1 MEVYLDNSAT
11 TKAYPE
17 VVSLVADIMTN
28 DYGNASSMH
37 LKGVDAEKYLKYS
50 KATIAGIMKV
60 KEKEI
65 FFTSGG
71 TESDNWALM
80 GAAFAN
86 HRSGKHLI
94 TTKIEHPAILR
105 TMEHLKELGFDITYL
120 SANRYGQIS
129 LEELRNA
136 IRPDTILVSIMFVN
150 NEVGAIQP
158 IDEAG
163 EIIKQTN
170 PRTLFHVDAVQGFGK
185 LRLLPKKWKIDMVSV
200 SGHKIHG
207 PKGTGFLY
215 IDEKVKIKP
224 ILYGGGQQN
233 GYRSGTEN
241 VPGVAGLGKATEL
254 IYRNLVEDT
263 NRLYCLKKKLVS
275 GLLKIDHV
283 KINGPQDET
292 GAPHIV
298 SASIAG
304 IRSEVMLHS
313 LEDKGV
319 YVSAGSACS
328 SHKHTVSDTL
338 SAMGL
343 STEYMDSTIRFSL
356 SVFTTE
362 EEIEYTLKCL
372 YELVPMLR
380 RYTRR

>member
-120 SANRYGQIS
+120 SVNQYGQIS
-129 LEELRNA
+129 VEELRNA

-224 ILYGGGQQN
+224 IIYGGGQQN

>member
-1 MEVYLDNSAT
+1 MEIYLDNSAT

-17 VVSLVADIMTN
+17 VAELVADIMLH

-37 LKGVDAEKYLKYS
+37 QKGVDAEKYLKYS
-50 KATIAGIMKV
+50 KSVIAGIMKV

-65 FFTSGG
+65 YFTSGG

-80 GAAFAN
+80 GTAFAN
-86 HRSGKHLI
+86 QRSGKHLI
-94 TTKIEHPAILR
+94 TTQIEHPAVLR
-105 TMEHLKELGFDITYL
+105 TMDHLKELGFEVTYL
-120 SANRYGQIS
+120 SVDEYGHIS
-129 LEELRNA
+129 LEELKRA
-136 IRPDTILVSIMFVN
+136 VRPDTILVSIMFVN

-163 EIIKQTN
+163 EIIKSVN

-224 ILYGGGQQN
+224 IIYGGGQQN

-241 VPGVAGLGKATEL
+241 IPGVAGLGKASEL
-254 IYRNLVEDT
+254 IYKDLVEDT
-263 NRLYCLKKKLVS
+263 NRLYELKKRLVD
-275 GLLKIDHV
+275 GLLKIDRV

-313 LEDKGV
+313 LEDKGI
-319 YVSAGSACS
+319 YVSAGSACA

-338 SAMGL
+338 NAMKL
-343 STEYMDSTIRFSL
+343 STDLMDSTIRFSL
-356 SVFTTE
+356 SVFTTQ
-362 EEIEYTLKCL
+362 EEIDYTLKCI

-380 RYTRR
+380 RYTRH

>member
-120 SANRYGQIS
+120 SVNRYGQIS

-170 PRTLFHVDAVQGFGK
+170 PRILFHVDAVQGFGK

-224 ILYGGGQQN
+224 IIYGGGQQN

-356 SVFTTE
+356 SVFTTK

>member
-120 SANRYGQIS
+120 SVNQYGQIS
-129 LEELRNA
+129 LDELRNA

-163 EIIKQTN
+163 EIIKQVN

-254 IYRNLVEDT
+254 IYRDLVEDT
-263 NRLYCLKKKLVS
+263 NRLYRLKQKLVS

-338 SAMGL
+338 NAMGL
-343 STEYMDSTIRFSL
+343 TTEYMDSTIRFSL

>member
-1 MEVYLDNSAT
+1 MEIYLDNSAT

-17 VVSLVADIMTN
+17 VAELVADIMLH

-37 LKGVDAEKYLKYS
+37 QKGVDAEKYLKYS
-50 KATIAGIMKV
+50 KSVIAGIMKV

-65 FFTSGG
+65 YFTSGG

-86 HRSGKHLI
+86 QRSGKHLI
-94 TTKIEHPAILR
+94 TTQIEHPAVLR
-105 TMEHLKELGFDITYL
+105 TMDHLKELGFEVTYL
-120 SANRYGQIS
+120 SVDEYGHIS
-129 LEELRNA
+129 LEELKRA
-136 IRPDTILVSIMFVN
+136 VRPDTILVSIMFVN

-163 EIIKQTN
+163 EIIKSIN

-224 ILYGGGQQN
+224 IIYGGGQQN

-241 VPGVAGLGKATEL
+241 IPGVAGLGKASEL
-254 IYRNLVEDT
+254 IYKDLVEDT
-263 NRLYCLKKKLVS
+263 NRLYELKKRLVD
-275 GLLKIDHV
+275 GLLKIDRV

-313 LEDKGV
+313 LEDKGI
-319 YVSAGSACS
+319 YVSAGSACA

-338 SAMGL
+338 NAMKL
-343 STEYMDSTIRFSL
+343 SMDLMDSTIRFSL
-356 SVFTTE
+356 SVFTTQ
-362 EEIEYTLKCL
+362 EEIDYTLKCI

-380 RYTRR
+380 RYTRH

>member
-1 MEVYLDNSAT
+1 MEIYLDNSAT

-17 VVSLVADIMTN
+17 VAEMVADIMLH

-37 LKGVDAEKYLKYS
+37 QKGVDAEKYLKYS
-50 KATIAGIMKV
+50 KSVIAGIMKV

-65 FFTSGG
+65 YFTSGG

-86 HRSGKHLI
+86 QRSGKHLI
-94 TTKIEHPAILR
+94 TTQIEHPAVLR
-105 TMEHLKELGFDITYL
+105 TMDHLKELGFEVTYL
-120 SANRYGQIS
+120 SVDEYGHIS
-129 LEELRNA
+129 LEELKRA
-136 IRPDTILVSIMFVN
+136 VRPDTILVSIMFVN

-163 EIIKQTN
+163 EVIKSVN

-224 ILYGGGQQN
+224 IIYGGGQQN

-241 VPGVAGLGKATEL
+241 IPGVAGLGKASEL
-254 IYRNLVEDT
+254 IYKELVEDT
-263 NRLYCLKKKLVS
+263 NRLYELKKRLVE
-275 GLLKIDHV
+275 GLLKIDRV

-313 LEDKGV
+313 LEDKGI
-319 YVSAGSACS
+319 YVSAGSACA

-338 SAMGL
+338 NAMKL
-343 STEYMDSTIRFSL
+343 STDLMDSTIRFSL
-356 SVFTTE
+356 SVFTTQ
-362 EEIEYTLKCL
+362 EEIDYTLKCI

-380 RYTRR
+380 RYTRH

>member
-120 SANRYGQIS
+120 SVNQYGQIS

-241 VPGVAGLGKATEL
+241 VPGIAGLGKATEL

>member
-1 MEVYLDNSAT
+1 MEIYLDNSAT

-17 VVSLVADIMTN
+17 VAELVADIMLH

-37 LKGVDAEKYLKYS
+37 QKGVDAEKYLKYS
-50 KATIAGIMKV
+50 KSVIAGIMKV

-65 FFTSGG
+65 YFTSGG

-86 HRSGKHLI
+86 QRSGKHLI
-94 TTKIEHPAILR
+94 TTQIEHPAVLR
-105 TMEHLKELGFDITYL
+105 TMDHLKELGFEVTYL
-120 SANRYGQIS
+120 SVDEYGHIS
-129 LEELRNA
+129 LEELKRA
-136 IRPDTILVSIMFVN
+136 VRPDTILVSSMFVN

-163 EIIKQTN
+163 EIIKSVN

-224 ILYGGGQQN
+224 IIYGGGQQN

-241 VPGVAGLGKATEL
+241 IPGVAGLGKASEL
-254 IYRNLVEDT
+254 IYKDLVEDT
-263 NRLYCLKKKLVS
+263 NRLYELKKRLVD
-275 GLLKIDHV
+275 GLLKIDRV

-319 YVSAGSACS
+319 YVSAGSACA

-338 SAMGL
+338 NAMKI
-343 STEYMDSTIRFSL
+343 STDLMDSTIRFSL
-356 SVFTTE
+356 SVFTTQ
-362 EEIEYTLKCL
+362 EEIDYTLKCI

-380 RYTRR
+380 RYTRH

>member
-1 MEVYLDNSAT
+1 MEIYLDNSAT

-17 VVSLVADIMTN
+17 VAELVADIMLH

-37 LKGVDAEKYLKYS
+37 QKGVDAEKYLKYS
-50 KATIAGIMKV
+50 KSVIAGIMKV

-65 FFTSGG
+65 YFTSGG

-86 HRSGKHLI
+86 QRSGKHLI
-94 TTKIEHPAILR
+94 TTQIEHPAVLR
-105 TMEHLKELGFDITYL
+105 TMDHLKELGFEVTYL
-120 SANRYGQIS
+120 SVDEYGHIS
-129 LEELRNA
+129 LEELKRA
-136 IRPDTILVSIMFVN
+136 VRPDTILVSIMFVN

-163 EIIKQTN
+163 EIIKSVN

-224 ILYGGGQQN
+224 IIYGGGQQN

-241 VPGVAGLGKATEL
+241 IPGVAGLGKASEL
-254 IYRNLVEDT
+254 IYKDLVEDT
-263 NRLYCLKKKLVS
+263 NRLYELKKRLVD
-275 GLLKIDHV
+275 GLLKIDRV

-319 YVSAGSACS
+319 YVSAGSACA

-338 SAMGL
+338 NAMKLSADL
-343 STEYMDSTIRFSL
+343 MDSTIRFSL
-356 SVFTTE
+356 SVFTTQ
-362 EEIEYTLKCL
+362 EEIDYTLKCI

-380 RYTRR
+380 RYTRH

>member
-1 MEVYLDNSAT
+1 MEIYLDNSAT

-17 VVSLVADIMTN
+17 VAEMVADIMLH

-37 LKGVDAEKYLKYS
+37 QKGVDAEKYLKYS
-50 KATIAGIMKV
+50 KSVIAGIMKV

-65 FFTSGG
+65 YFTSGG

-86 HRSGKHLI
+86 QRSGKHLI
-94 TTKIEHPAILR
+94 TTQIEHPAVLR
-105 TMEHLKELGFDITYL
+105 TMDHLKELGFEVTYL
-120 SANRYGQIS
+120 SVDEYGHIS
-129 LEELRNA
+129 LEELKRA
-136 IRPDTILVSIMFVN
+136 VRPDTILVSSMFVN

-163 EIIKQTN
+163 EIIKSVN

-224 ILYGGGQQN
+224 IIYGGGQQN

-241 VPGVAGLGKATEL
+241 IPGVAGLGKASEL
-254 IYRNLVEDT
+254 IYKDLVEDT
-263 NRLYCLKKKLVS
+263 NRLYELKKRLVD
-275 GLLKIDHV
+275 GLLKIDRV

-319 YVSAGSACS
+319 YVSAGSACA

-338 SAMGL
+338 NAMKL
-343 STEYMDSTIRFSL
+343 STDLMDSTIRFSL
-356 SVFTTE
+356 SVFTTQ
-362 EEIEYTLKCL
+362 EEIDYTLKCI

-380 RYTRR
+380 RYTRH

>member
-1 MEVYLDNSAT
+1 MEIYLDNSAT

-17 VVSLVADIMTN
+17 VAELVADIMLH

-37 LKGVDAEKYLKYS
+37 QKGVDAEKYLKYS
-50 KATIAGIMKV
+50 KSVIAGIMKV

-65 FFTSGG
+65 YFTSGG

-86 HRSGKHLI
+86 QRSGKHLI
-94 TTKIEHPAILR
+94 TTQIEHPAVLR
-105 TMEHLKELGFDITYL
+105 TMDHLKELGFEVTYL
-120 SANRYGQIS
+120 SVDEYGHIS
-129 LEELRNA
+129 LEELKRA
-136 IRPDTILVSIMFVN
+136 VRPDTILISIMFVN

-163 EIIKQTN
+163 EIIKSVN

-224 ILYGGGQQN
+224 IIYGGGQQN

-241 VPGVAGLGKATEL
+241 IPGVAGLGKASEL
-254 IYRNLVEDT
+254 IYKDLVEDT
-263 NRLYCLKKKLVS
+263 NRLYELKKRLVD
-275 GLLKIDHV
+275 GLLKIDRV

-313 LEDKGV
+313 LEDKGI
-319 YVSAGSACS
+319 YVSAGSACA

-338 SAMGL
+338 NAMKL
-343 STEYMDSTIRFSL
+343 STDLMDSTIRFSL
-356 SVFTTE
+356 SVFTTQ
-362 EEIEYTLKCL
+362 EEIDYTLKCI

-380 RYTRR
+380 RYTRH

>member
-71 TESDNWALM
+71 TESDNWALL
-80 GAAFAN
+80 GAVFAN

-120 SANRYGQIS
+120 SVNQYGQIS

-224 ILYGGGQQN
+224 IIYGGGQQN

>member
-1 MEVYLDNSAT
+1 MEIYLDNSAT

-17 VVSLVADIMTN
+17 VAELVADIMLH

-37 LKGVDAEKYLKYS
+37 QKGVDAEKYLKYS
-50 KATIAGIMKV
+50 KSVIAGIMKV

-65 FFTSGG
+65 YFTSGG

-86 HRSGKHLI
+86 QRSGKHLI
-94 TTKIEHPAILR
+94 TTQIEHPAVLR
-105 TMEHLKELGFDITYL
+105 TMDHLKELGFEVTYL
-120 SANRYGQIS
+120 SVDEYGHIS
-129 LEELRNA
+129 LEELKRA
-136 IRPDTILVSIMFVN
+136 VRPDTILVSIMFVN

-163 EIIKQTN
+163 EIIKSVN

-224 ILYGGGQQN
+224 IIYGGGQQN

-241 VPGVAGLGKATEL
+241 IPGVAGLGKASEL
-254 IYRNLVEDT
+254 IYKDLVEDT
-263 NRLYCLKKKLVS
+263 NRLYELKKKLVD
-275 GLLKIDHV
+275 GLLKIDRV

-319 YVSAGSACS
+319 YVSAGSACA

-338 SAMGL
+338 NAMKL
-343 STEYMDSTIRFSL
+343 STDLMDSTIRFSL
-356 SVFTTE
+356 SVFTTQ
-362 EEIEYTLKCL
+362 EEIDYTLKCI

-380 RYTRR
+380 RYTRH

>member
-1 MEVYLDNSAT
+1 MEIYLDNSAT

-17 VVSLVADIMTN
+17 VAELVVDIMLH

-37 LKGVDAEKYLKYS
+37 QKGVDAEKYLKYS
-50 KATIAGIMKV
+50 KSVIAGIMKV

-65 FFTSGG
+65 YFTSGG

-86 HRSGKHLI
+86 QRSGKHLI
-94 TTKIEHPAILR
+94 TTQIEHPAVLR
-105 TMEHLKELGFDITYL
+105 TMDHLKELGFEVTYL
-120 SANRYGQIS
+120 SVDEYGHIS
-129 LEELRNA
+129 LEELKRA
-136 IRPDTILVSIMFVN
+136 VRPDTILVSIMFVN

-163 EIIKQTN
+163 EIIKSVN

-224 ILYGGGQQN
+224 IIYGGGQQN

-241 VPGVAGLGKATEL
+241 IPGVAGLGKASEL
-254 IYRNLVEDT
+254 IYKDLVEDT
-263 NRLYCLKKKLVS
+263 NRLYELKKRLVE
-275 GLLKIDHV
+275 GLLKIDRV

-313 LEDKGV
+313 LEDKGI
-319 YVSAGSACS
+319 YVSAGSACA

-338 SAMGL
+338 NAMKL
-343 STEYMDSTIRFSL
+343 STDLMDSTIRFSL
-356 SVFTTE
+356 SVFTTQ
-362 EEIEYTLKCL
+362 EEIDYTLKCI

-380 RYTRR
+380 RYTRH

>member
-17 VVSLVADIMTN
+17 VVRLVADIMTN

-80 GAAFAN
+80 GAVFAN

-120 SANRYGQIS
+120 SVNQYGQIS

-224 ILYGGGQQN
+224 IIYGGGQQN

>member
-120 SANRYGQIS
+120 SVNQYGQIS

-224 ILYGGGQQN
+224 IIYGGGQQN

-263 NRLYCLKKKLVS
+263 HRLYCLKKKLVS

-283 KINGPQDET
+283 KINGPQDQT

>member
-1 MEVYLDNSAT
+1 MEIYLDNSAT

-17 VVSLVADIMTN
+17 VAEMVADIMLH

-37 LKGVDAEKYLKYS
+37 QKGVDAEKYLKYS
-50 KATIAGIMKV
+50 KSVIAGIMKV

-65 FFTSGG
+65 YFTSGG

-86 HRSGKHLI
+86 QRSGKHLI
-94 TTKIEHPAILR
+94 TTQIEHPAVLR
-105 TMEHLKELGFDITYL
+105 TMDHLKELGFEVTYL
-120 SANRYGQIS
+120 SVDEYGHIS
-129 LEELRNA
+129 LEELKRA
-136 IRPDTILVSIMFVN
+136 VRPDTILVSIMFVN

-163 EIIKQTN
+163 EIIKSVN

-224 ILYGGGQQN
+224 IIYGGGQQN

-241 VPGVAGLGKATEL
+241 IPGVAGLGKASEL
-254 IYRNLVEDT
+254 IYKDLVEDT
-263 NRLYCLKKKLVS
+263 NRLYELKKRLVD
-275 GLLKIDHV
+275 GLLKIDRV

-319 YVSAGSACS
+319 YVSAGSACA

-338 SAMGL
+338 NAMKL
-343 STEYMDSTIRFSL
+343 STDLMDSTIRFSL
-356 SVFTTE
+356 SVFTTQ
-362 EEIEYTLKCL
+362 EEIDYTLKCI

-380 RYTRR
+380 RYTRH

>member
-65 FFTSGG
+65 IFTSGG

-120 SANRYGQIS
+120 SVNQYGQIS

-224 ILYGGGQQN
+224 IIYGGGQQN

>member
-1 MEVYLDNSAT
+1 MEIYLDNSAT

-17 VVSLVADIMTN
+17 VAELVADIMLH

-37 LKGVDAEKYLKYS
+37 QKGVDAEKYLKYS
-50 KATIAGIMKV
+50 KSVIAGIMKV

-65 FFTSGG
+65 YFTSGG

-86 HRSGKHLI
+86 QRSGKHLI
-94 TTKIEHPAILR
+94 TTQIEHPAVLR
-105 TMEHLKELGFDITYL
+105 TMDHLKELGFEVTYL
-120 SANRYGQIS
+120 SVDEYGHIS
-129 LEELRNA
+129 LEELKRA
-136 IRPDTILVSIMFVN
+136 VRPDTILVSIMFVN

-163 EIIKQTN
+163 EIIKSVN

-224 ILYGGGQQN
+224 IIYGGGQQN

-241 VPGVAGLGKATEL
+241 IPGVAGLGKASEL
-254 IYRNLVEDT
+254 IYKDLVEDT
-263 NRLYCLKKKLVS
+263 NRLYELKKRLVE
-275 GLLKIDHV
+275 GLLKIDRV

-319 YVSAGSACS
+319 YVSAGSACA

-338 SAMGL
+338 NAMKL
-343 STEYMDSTIRFSL
+343 STDLMDSTIRFSL
-356 SVFTTE
+356 SVFTTQ
-362 EEIEYTLKCL
+362 EEIDYTLKCI

-380 RYTRR
+380 RYTRH

>member
-17 VVSLVADIMTN
+17 VVRLVADIMTN

-120 SANRYGQIS
+120 SVNRYGQIS

-224 ILYGGGQQN
+224 IIYGGGQQN

>member
-1 MEVYLDNSAT
+1 MEIYLDNSAT

-17 VVSLVADIMTN
+17 VAELVADIMLH

-37 LKGVDAEKYLKYS
+37 QKGVDAEKYLKYS
-50 KATIAGIMKV
+50 KSVIAGIMKV

-65 FFTSGG
+65 YFTSGG

-86 HRSGKHLI
+86 QRSGKHLI
-94 TTKIEHPAILR
+94 TTQIEHPAVLR
-105 TMEHLKELGFDITYL
+105 TMDHLKELGFEVTYL
-120 SANRYGQIS
+120 SVDEYGHIS
-129 LEELRNA
+129 LEELKRA
-136 IRPDTILVSIMFVN
+136 VRPDTILVSIMFVN

-163 EIIKQTN
+163 EIIKSVN

-224 ILYGGGQQN
+224 IIYGGGQQN

-241 VPGVAGLGKATEL
+241 IPGVAGLGKAGEL
-254 IYRNLVEDT
+254 IYKDLVEDT
-263 NRLYCLKKKLVS
+263 NRLYELKKRLVE
-275 GLLKIDHV
+275 GLLKIDRV

-313 LEDKGV
+313 LEDKGI
-319 YVSAGSACS
+319 YVSAGSACA

-338 SAMGL
+338 NAMKL
-343 STEYMDSTIRFSL
+343 STDLMDSTIRFSL
-356 SVFTTE
+356 SVFTTQ
-362 EEIEYTLKCL
+362 EEIDYTLKCI

-380 RYTRR
+380 RYTRH

>member
-120 SANRYGQIS
+120 SVNQYGQIS

-163 EIIKQTN
+163 EIIKQMN

-224 ILYGGGQQN
+224 IIYGGGQQN

-263 NRLYCLKKKLVS
+263 HRLYCLKKKLVS

>member
-1 MEVYLDNSAT
+1 MEIYLDNSAT

-17 VVSLVADIMTN
+17 VAELVADIMIH

-37 LKGVDAEKYLKYS
+37 QKGVDAEKYLKYS
-50 KATIAGIMKV
+50 KSVIAGIMKV

-65 FFTSGG
+65 YFTSGG

-86 HRSGKHLI
+86 QRSGKHLI
-94 TTKIEHPAILR
+94 TTQIEHPAVLR
-105 TMEHLKELGFDITYL
+105 TMDHLKELGFEVTYL
-120 SANRYGQIS
+120 SVDEYGHIS
-129 LEELRNA
+129 LEELKRA
-136 IRPDTILVSIMFVN
+136 VRPDTILVSIMFVN

-163 EIIKQTN
+163 EIIKSVN

-224 ILYGGGQQN
+224 IIYGGGQQN

-241 VPGVAGLGKATEL
+241 IPGVAGLGKASEL
-254 IYRNLVEDT
+254 IYKDLVEDT
-263 NRLYCLKKKLVS
+263 NRLYELKKRLVD
-275 GLLKIDHV
+275 GLLKIDRV

-313 LEDKGV
+313 LEDKGI
-319 YVSAGSACS
+319 YVSAGSACA

-338 SAMGL
+338 NAMKL
-343 STEYMDSTIRFSL
+343 STDLMDSTIRFSL
-356 SVFTTE
+356 SVFTTQ
-362 EEIEYTLKCL
+362 EEIDYTLKCI

-380 RYTRR
+380 RYTRH

>member
-120 SANRYGQIS
+120 SVNQYGQIS
-129 LEELRNA
+129 LDELRNA

-163 EIIKQTN
+163 EIIKRVN

-185 LRLLPKKWKIDMVSV
+185 LSLLPKKWKIDMVSV

-254 IYRNLVEDT
+254 IYRDLVEDT
-263 NRLYCLKKKLVS
+263 NRLYRLKQKLVS

-304 IRSEVMLHS
+304 IRSEVLLHS

-338 SAMGL
+338 NAMGL
-343 STEYMDSTIRFSL
+343 TTEYMDSTIRFSL

>member
-1 MEVYLDNSAT
+1 MEIYLDNSAT

-17 VVSLVADIMTN
+17 VAELVADIMLH

-37 LKGVDAEKYLKYS
+37 QKGVDAEKYLKYS
-50 KATIAGIMKV
+50 KSVIAGIMKV

-65 FFTSGG
+65 YFTSGG

-86 HRSGKHLI
+86 QRSGKHLI
-94 TTKIEHPAILR
+94 TTQIEHPAVLR
-105 TMEHLKELGFDITYL
+105 TMDHLKELGFEVTYL
-120 SANRYGQIS
+120 SVDEYGHIS
-129 LEELRNA
+129 LEELKRA
-136 IRPDTILVSIMFVN
+136 VRPDTILVSIMFVN

-163 EIIKQTN
+163 EIIKSVN

-224 ILYGGGQQN
+224 IIYGGGQQN

-241 VPGVAGLGKATEL
+241 IPGVAGLGKASEL
-254 IYRNLVEDT
+254 IYKDLVEDT
-263 NRLYCLKKKLVS
+263 NRLYELKKRLVE
-275 GLLKIDHV
+275 GLLKIDRV

-313 LEDKGV
+313 LEDKGI
-319 YVSAGSACS
+319 YVSAGSACA

-338 SAMGL
+338 NAMKL
-343 STEYMDSTIRFSL
+343 STDLMDSTIRFSL
-356 SVFTTE
+356 SVFTTQ
-362 EEIEYTLKCL
+362 EEIDYTLKCI

-380 RYTRR
+380 RYTRH

>member
-120 SANRYGQIS
+120 SVNQYGQIS

-224 ILYGGGQQN
+224 IIYGGGQQN

-263 NRLYCLKKKLVS
+263 HRLYCLKKKLVS
-275 GLLKIDHV
+275 DLLKIDHV

>member
-1 MEVYLDNSAT
+1 MEIYLDNSAT

-17 VVSLVADIMTN
+17 VAELVADIMLH

-37 LKGVDAEKYLKYS
+37 QKGVDAEKYLKYS
-50 KATIAGIMKV
+50 KSVIAGIMKV

-65 FFTSGG
+65 YFTSGG

-86 HRSGKHLI
+86 QRSGKHLI
-94 TTKIEHPAILR
+94 TTQIEHPAVLR
-105 TMEHLKELGFDITYL
+105 TMDHLKELGFEVTYL
-120 SANRYGQIS
+120 SVDEYGHIS
-129 LEELRNA
+129 LEELKRA
-136 IRPDTILVSIMFVN
+136 VRPDTILVSIMFVN

-163 EIIKQTN
+163 EIIKSVN

-224 ILYGGGQQN
+224 IIYGGGQQN

-241 VPGVAGLGKATEL
+241 ILGVAGLGKASEL
-254 IYRNLVEDT
+254 IYKDLVEDT
-263 NRLYCLKKKLVS
+263 NRLYELKKRLVE
-275 GLLKIDHV
+275 GLLKIDRV

-313 LEDKGV
+313 LEDKGI
-319 YVSAGSACS
+319 YVSAGSACA

-338 SAMGL
+338 NAMKL
-343 STEYMDSTIRFSL
+343 STDLMDSTIRFSL
-356 SVFTTE
+356 SVFTTQ
-362 EEIEYTLKCL
+362 EEIDYTLKCI

-380 RYTRR
+380 RYTRH

>member
-120 SANRYGQIS
+120 SVNQYGQIS

-224 ILYGGGQQN
+224 IIYGGGQQN

-343 STEYMDSTIRFSL
+343 STEYMDSTLRFSL

>member
-1 MEVYLDNSAT
+1 MEIYLDNSAT

-17 VVSLVADIMTN
+17 VAEMVADIMLH

-37 LKGVDAEKYLKYS
+37 QKGVDAEKYLKYS
-50 KATIAGIMKV
+50 KSVIAGIMKV

-86 HRSGKHLI
+86 QRSGKHLI
-94 TTKIEHPAILR
+94 TTQIEHPAVLR
-105 TMEHLKELGFDITYL
+105 TMDHLKELGFEVTYL
-120 SANRYGQIS
+120 SVDEYGHIS
-129 LEELRNA
+129 LEELKRA
-136 IRPDTILVSIMFVN
+136 VRPDTILVSIMFVN

-163 EIIKQTN
+163 EIIKSVN

-224 ILYGGGQQN
+224 IIYGGGQQN

-241 VPGVAGLGKATEL
+241 IPGVAGLGKASEL
-254 IYRNLVEDT
+254 IYKDLVEDT
-263 NRLYCLKKKLVS
+263 NRLYELKKRLVD

-313 LEDKGV
+313 LEDKGI
-319 YVSAGSACS
+319 YVSAGSACA

-338 SAMGL
+338 NAMKL
-343 STEYMDSTIRFSL
+343 STDLMDSTIRFSL
-356 SVFTTE
+356 SVFTTQ
-362 EEIEYTLKCL
+362 EEIDYTLKCI

-380 RYTRR
+380 RYTRH

>member
-17 VVSLVADIMTN
+17 VVRLVADIMTN

-120 SANRYGQIS
+120 SVNQYGQIS

-224 ILYGGGQQN
+224 IIYGGGQQN

>member
-11 TKAYPE
+11 TKVYPE
-17 VVSLVADIMTN
+17 VAELVADIMTK
-28 DYGNASSMH
+28 DYGNSSSMH
-37 LKGVDAEKYLKYS
+37 LKGVEAEKYIKGS
-50 KATIAGIMKV
+50 KEKIASILKV

-65 FFTSGG
+65 FYTSGG

-80 GAAFAN
+80 GCAAAN
-86 HRSGKHLI
+86 HRAGKHMI

-105 TMEHLKELGFDITYL
+105 TMDYLKEQGYEVTYL
-120 SANRYGQIS
+120 SVDKNGQIS
-129 LEELRNA
+129 LEELKAA

-163 EIIKQTN
+163 AIIKQAN
-170 PRTLFHVDAVQGFGK
+170 PKTLFHVDAVQGFGK
-185 LRLLPKKWKIDMVSV
+185 LRLLPKKWQIDMVSV

-224 ILYGGGQQN
+224 FILGGGQQN
-233 GYRSGTEN
+233 GFRSGTEN
-241 VPGVAGLGKATEL
+241 TPGVAGIGKAAEL
-254 IYRNLVEDT
+254 IYKDLVKDT
-263 NRLYCLKKKLVS
+263 DELYRLKQKLVH
-275 GLLKIDHV
+275 GLMQIDNV

-298 SASIAG
+298 SASIVG

-313 LEDKGV
+313 LEDKGI
-319 YVSAGSACS
+319 YVSAGSACA
-328 SHKHTVSDTL
+328 SHKHTMSDTL

-343 STEYMDSTIRFSL
+343 STDEMDSTIRFSL

-362 EEIEYTLKCL
+362 EEIDYTLKCL

-380 RYTRR
+380 RYTRH

>member
-1 MEVYLDNSAT
+1 MEIYLDNSAT

-17 VVSLVADIMTN
+17 VAEMVADIMLH

-37 LKGVDAEKYLKYS
+37 QKGVDAEKYLKYS
-50 KATIAGIMKV
+50 KSVIAGIMKV

-65 FFTSGG
+65 YFTSGG

-86 HRSGKHLI
+86 QRSGKHLI
-94 TTKIEHPAILR
+94 TTQIEHPAVLR
-105 TMEHLKELGFDITYL
+105 TMDHLKELGFEVTYL
-120 SANRYGQIS
+120 SVDEYGHIS
-129 LEELRNA
+129 LEELKRA
-136 IRPDTILVSIMFVN
+136 VRPDTILVSIMFVN

-163 EIIKQTN
+163 EIIKSVN

-224 ILYGGGQQN
+224 IIYGGGQQN

-241 VPGVAGLGKATEL
+241 IPGVAGLGKASEL
-254 IYRNLVEDT
+254 IYKDLVEDT
-263 NRLYCLKKKLVS
+263 NRLYALKKRLVD

-313 LEDKGV
+313 LEDKGI
-319 YVSAGSACS
+319 YVSAGSACA

-338 SAMGL
+338 NAMKL
-343 STEYMDSTIRFSL
+343 STDLMDSTIRFSL
-356 SVFTTE
+356 SVFTTQ
-362 EEIEYTLKCL
+362 EEIDYTLKCI

-380 RYTRR
+380 RYTRH

>member
-1 MEVYLDNSAT
+1 MEIYLDNSAT

-17 VVSLVADIMTN
+17 VAELVADIMLH

-37 LKGVDAEKYLKYS
+37 QKGVDAEKYLKYS
-50 KATIAGIMKV
+50 KSVIAGIMKV

-65 FFTSGG
+65 YFTSGG

-80 GAAFAN
+80 GAALAN
-86 HRSGKHLI
+86 QRSGKHLI
-94 TTKIEHPAILR
+94 TTQIEHPAVLR
-105 TMEHLKELGFDITYL
+105 TMDHLKELGFEVTYL
-120 SANRYGQIS
+120 SVDEYGHIS
-129 LEELRNA
+129 LEELKRA
-136 IRPDTILVSIMFVN
+136 VRPDTILVSVMFVN

-163 EIIKQTN
+163 EIIKSVN

-224 ILYGGGQQN
+224 IIYGGGQQN

-241 VPGVAGLGKATEL
+241 IPGVAGLGKASEL
-254 IYRNLVEDT
+254 IYKDLVEDT
-263 NRLYCLKKKLVS
+263 NRLYELKKRLVD
-275 GLLKIDHV
+275 GLLKIDRV

-313 LEDKGV
+313 LEDKGI
-319 YVSAGSACS
+319 YVSAGSACA

-338 SAMGL
+338 NAMKL
-343 STEYMDSTIRFSL
+343 STDLMDSTIRFSL
-356 SVFTTE
+356 SVFTTQ
-362 EEIEYTLKCL
+362 EEIDNTLKCI

-380 RYTRR
+380 RYTRH

>member
-105 TMEHLKELGFDITYL
+105 TMEHLKELGSDITYL
-120 SANRYGQIS
+120 SVNQYGQIS

-224 ILYGGGQQN
+224 IIYGGGQQN

-263 NRLYCLKKKLVS
+263 HRLYCLKKKLVS

>member
-1 MEVYLDNSAT
+1 MEIYLDNSAT
-11 TKAYPE
+11 PKASPE
-17 VVSLVADIMTN
+17 VAELVADIMLH

-37 LKGVDAEKYLKYS
+37 QKGVDAEKYLKYS
-50 KATIAGIMKV
+50 KSVIAGIMKV

-65 FFTSGG
+65 YFTSGG

-80 GAAFAN
+80 GTAFAN
-86 HRSGKHLI
+86 QRSGKHLI
-94 TTKIEHPAILR
+94 TTQIEHPAVLR
-105 TMEHLKELGFDITYL
+105 TMDHLKELGFEVTYL
-120 SANRYGQIS
+120 SVDEYGHIS
-129 LEELRNA
+129 LEELKRA
-136 IRPDTILVSIMFVN
+136 VRPDTILVSIMFVN

-163 EIIKQTN
+163 EIIKSVN

-224 ILYGGGQQN
+224 IIYGGGQQN

-241 VPGVAGLGKATEL
+241 IPGVAGLGKASEL
-254 IYRNLVEDT
+254 IYKDLVEDT
-263 NRLYCLKKKLVS
+263 NRLYELKKRLVE
-275 GLLKIDHV
+275 GLLKIDRV
-283 KINGPQDET
+283 KLNGPQDET

-313 LEDKGV
+313 LEDKGI
-319 YVSAGSACS
+319 YVSAGSACA

-338 SAMGL
+338 NAMKL
-343 STEYMDSTIRFSL
+343 STDLMDSTIRFSL
-356 SVFTTE
+356 SVFTTQ
-362 EEIEYTLKCL
+362 EEIDYTLKCI

-380 RYTRR
+380 RYTRH

>member
-1 MEVYLDNSAT
+1 MEIYLDNSAT

-17 VVSLVADIMTN
+17 VAELVADIMLH

-37 LKGVDAEKYLKYS
+37 QKGVDAEKYLKYS
-50 KATIAGIMKV
+50 KSVIAGIMKV

-65 FFTSGG
+65 YFTSGG

-86 HRSGKHLI
+86 QRSGKHLI
-94 TTKIEHPAILR
+94 TTQIEHPAVLR
-105 TMEHLKELGFDITYL
+105 TMDHLKELGFEVTYL
-120 SANRYGQIS
+120 SVDEYGHIS
-129 LEELRNA
+129 LEELKRA
-136 IRPDTILVSIMFVN
+136 VRPDTILVSIMFVN

-163 EIIKQTN
+163 EIIKSVN

-224 ILYGGGQQN
+224 IIYGGGQQN

-241 VPGVAGLGKATEL
+241 IPGVAGLGKASEL
-254 IYRNLVEDT
+254 IYKDLVEDT
-263 NRLYCLKKKLVS
+263 NRLYELKKRLVD
-275 GLLKIDHV
+275 GLLKIDRV

-313 LEDKGV
+313 LEDKGI
-319 YVSAGSACS
+319 YVSAGSACA

-338 SAMGL
+338 NAMKL
-343 STEYMDSTIRFSL
+343 STDLMDSAIRFSL
-356 SVFTTE
+356 SVFTTQ
-362 EEIEYTLKCL
+362 EEIDYTLKCI

-380 RYTRR
+380 RYTRH

>member
-1 MEVYLDNSAT
+1 MEIYLDNSAT

-17 VVSLVADIMTN
+17 VAELVADIMLH

-37 LKGVDAEKYLKYS
+37 QKGVDAEKYLKYS
-50 KATIAGIMKV
+50 KSVIAGIMKV

-65 FFTSGG
+65 YFTSGG

-86 HRSGKHLI
+86 QRSGKHLI
-94 TTKIEHPAILR
+94 TTQIEHPAVLR
-105 TMEHLKELGFDITYL
+105 TMDHLKELGFEVTYL
-120 SANRYGQIS
+120 SVDEYGHIS
-129 LEELRNA
+129 LEELKRA
-136 IRPDTILVSIMFVN
+136 VRPDTILVSIMFVN

-163 EIIKQTN
+163 EIIKSVN

-224 ILYGGGQQN
+224 IIYGGGQQN

-241 VPGVAGLGKATEL
+241 IPGVAGLGKASEL
-254 IYRNLVEDT
+254 IYKDLVEDT
-263 NRLYCLKKKLVS
+263 NRLYELKKRLVD
-275 GLLKIDHV
+275 GLLKIDRV

-313 LEDKGV
+313 LEDKGI
-319 YVSAGSACS
+319 YVSAGSACA

-338 SAMGL
+338 NAMKL
-343 STEYMDSTIRFSL
+343 STDLMDSTIRFSL
-356 SVFTTE
+356 SVFTTQ
-362 EEIEYTLKCL
+362 EEIDYTLKCI

-380 RYTRR
+380 RYTRH